1 MTRQLEL
8 TKTLKQLIIPTAC
21 ALVAVIIGAAM
32 FLRNH
37 LQSEKRAQDGQRAAL
52 QSETILSTTLDA
64 VVVAEAE
71 LVKARDKALK
81 SEQAKAD
88 FLAIMSHEMRTPL
101 NRLTGAIELLETT
114 GLTTSQ
120 SKYLNT
126 LRQSA
131 SELQHHVNDVLDIA
145 HLSATLLTML

>member
-1 MTRQLEL
+1 LLRKRNKE
-8 TKTLKQLIIPTAC
+8 
-21 ALVAVIIGAAM
+21 VA
-32 FLRNH
+32 
-37 LQSEKRAQDGQRAAL
+37 
-52 QSETILSTTLDA
+52 
-64 VVVAEAE
+64 AEAE
-71 LVKARDKALK
+71 PVKALDKALK

-101 NRLTGAIELLETT
+101 NGLTGAIELLETT
-114 GLTTSQ
+114 DLTTSQ

-145 HLSATLLTML
+145 HLEAGRVCGRNI